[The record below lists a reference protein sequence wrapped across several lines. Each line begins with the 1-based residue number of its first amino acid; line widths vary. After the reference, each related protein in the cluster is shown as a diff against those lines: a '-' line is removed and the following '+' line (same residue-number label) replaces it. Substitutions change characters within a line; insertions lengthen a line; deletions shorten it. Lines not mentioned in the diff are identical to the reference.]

1 MRTEQDVDR
10 IERSALIRY
19 AEERLKEM
27 TLDDLR
33 EIVQKMMQMSK

>member
-10 IERSALIRY
+10 IERAALLRY

-27 TLDDLR
+27 SLCELR
-33 EIVQKMMQMSK
+33 EIVQQMVHGRK